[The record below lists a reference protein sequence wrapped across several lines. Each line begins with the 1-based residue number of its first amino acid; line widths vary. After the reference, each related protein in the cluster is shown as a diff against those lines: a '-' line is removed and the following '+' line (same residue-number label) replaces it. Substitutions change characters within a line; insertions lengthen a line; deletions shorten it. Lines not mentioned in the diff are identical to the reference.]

1 MAPRNSASST
11 TAPELILTRV
21 YNAPCSLVF
30 ACWTEDRHMKEWSAP
45 HGFTI
50 PYSEGK
56 AVPGGDWRACMK
68 KPDGTE
74 LWLHGVYKEVVLN
87 RKLVMTHV
95 WEREDGLAGEETL
108 LTVLFEDQGGKT
120 RMTLIQTGF
129 ASTESRDGHAEGWD
143 ECFER
148 LEKLLS
154 KLSNMGI
161 KS

>member
-1 MAPRNSASST
+1 MVPRNNPSPTPA
-11 TAPELILTRV
+11 ELILTRV
-21 YNAPCSLVF
+21 FDAPCSLVY
-30 ACWTEDRHMKEWSAP
+30 ACWTEDRHIREWSAP

-56 AVPGGDWRACMK
+56 AVPGGSWRACMK

-74 LWLHGVYKEVVLN
+74 LWLGGVYKEVVLN

-95 WEREDGLAGEETL
+95 WEQPDGTPGEETL
-108 LTVLFEDQGGKT
+108 LTVLFEDLGGKT
-120 RMTLIQTGF
+120 RMTMIQTGF
-129 ASTESRDGHAEGWD
+129 ASPESRDGHHEGWS

>member
-1 MAPRNSASST
+1 MTARSDRAPSPAQ
-11 TAPELILTRV
+11 ELVLSRV

-30 ACWTEDRHMKEWSAP
+30 ACWTEDRHISQWSAP

-56 AVPGGDWRACMK
+56 AVPGGAWRACMK

-74 LWLHGVYKEVVLN
+74 LWLHGIYKEVVLN
-87 RKLVMTHV
+87 QLLVMTHV
-95 WEREDGLAGEETL
+95 WELEDGKPGEETL
-108 LTVLFEDQGGKT
+108 VTVRFEDLGGKT
-120 RMTLIQTGF
+120 RISFSQTGF
-129 ASTESRDGHAEGWD
+129 GSLESRDGHAEGWG
-143 ECFER
+143 ECFDR
-148 LEKLLS
+148 LEVLLS

>member
-1 MAPRNSASST
+1 MVPRNDAAPT
-11 TAPELILTRV
+11 GAPELVLTRV
-21 YNAPCSLVF
+21 FNAPCSLVF
-30 ACWTEDRHMKEWSAP
+30 ACWTEGRHLKEWSAP

-56 AVPGGDWRACMK
+56 AEPGAHWRACMK
-68 KPDGTE
+68 KPDGSE
-74 LWLHGVYKEVVLN
+74 LWLGGVYKEVELN

-95 WEREDGLAGEETL
+95 WDKEDGTPGGETL
-108 LTVLFEDQGGKT
+108 ITVLFEDLGGKT
-120 RMTLIQTGF
+120 RMTMTQTGF
-129 ASTESRDGHAEGWD
+129 TSKEDREGHAGGWG

-148 LEKLLS
+148 LETLLS

>member
-1 MAPRNSASST
+1 MVRKNNVPSPTPA
-11 TAPELILTRV
+11 ELILSRV

-30 ACWTEDRHMKEWSAP
+30 ACWTEDRHIREWSAP
-45 HGFTI
+45 HGFSI

-56 AVPGGDWRACMK
+56 AVSGGSWRACMK

-87 RKLVMTHV
+87 KKLVMTHV
-95 WEREDGLAGEETL
+95 WEQPDSSPGEETL
-108 LTVLFEDQGGKT
+108 VTVLFEDLGGKT
-120 RMTLIQTGF
+120 RMTMIQTGF
-129 ASTESRDGHAEGWD
+129 ASGESRDGHGEGWG

-148 LEKLLS
+148 LETLLS

>member
-68 KPDGTE
+68 KPDGAE

-95 WEREDGLAGEETL
+95 WEREDGSAGEETL

>member
-1 MAPRNSASST
+1 VTPRD
-11 TAPELILTRV
+11 ELTLTRV
-21 YNAPCSLVF
+21 FNAPCSLVF
-30 ACWTEDRHMKEWSAP
+30 ACWTEDRHIKQWSAP

-56 AVPGGDWRACMK
+56 AVAGGAWRACMK

-74 LWLHGVYKEVVLN
+74 LWLHGIYKQVVLN
-87 RKLVMTHV
+87 ELLVMTHV
-95 WEREDGLAGEETL
+95 WEQPDGKPGEETL
-108 LTVLFEDQGGKT
+108 VTVRFEDLGGKT
-120 RMTLIQTGF
+120 RIHFSQTGF
-129 ASTESRDGHAEGWD
+129 ASIESRDGHDEGWN

-148 LEKLLS
+148 LESLLS